1 MSKIKMRCT
10 TCGKWFQSANA
21 KEVTCPDCVQKARKE
36 KLAAKTASSKTP
48 GQAAQGTANLS
59 RPSPPPPP
67 KPKPAP
73 GSTSHWFDKVEDIK
87 VGEPEQ
93 PQRPKLPPS
102 PAPRDTRGG
111 PERFGNRGPGGY
123 RDERGPGIYHEGVN
137 RGPASYR
144 PSGPSIAGGIGQR
157 PRQPMEGGLGRGPR
171 PGAPG
176 EPRSDGRK
184 GGRPAGAKGPKPA
197 TPTRPK
203 REKIP
208 PPAAFVPTP
217 EQIAQ
222 VEARYVELAVPAEF
236 DGIRTQIS
244 KELSIPKKA
253 IKKIVKD
260 LRDRQDIPSWWEIQS
275 YKGDAEE
282 LEKIK
287 AAYEPYLPLPPVG
300 VHKTIAE
307 QLELKPGVIY
317 QAIKAIR
324 LEMNL
329 PQYNDPALHGLE
341 LAPKKKKEQ
350 SAVQEAEPAASQE
363 EQAGVTSSTATTAD
377 ESTPVA
383 TAADTPAEPAVAQE
397 AEPTASQEEQA
408 EVTSSTA
415 TTAGETSPA
424 EPVATQE
431 AEPTASQEEQV
442 GITSSTAT
450 TTDEATP
457 VATAVDTPAEP
468 VAVTTA
474 VDSNDPQE

>member
-1 MSKIKMRCT
+1 
-10 TCGKWFQSANA
+10 
-21 KEVTCPDCVQKARKE
+21 
-36 KLAAKTASSKTP
+36 
-48 GQAAQGTANLS
+48 
-59 RPSPPPPP
+59 
-67 KPKPAP
+67 
-73 GSTSHWFDKVEDIK
+73 
-87 VGEPEQ
+87 
-93 PQRPKLPPS
+93 
-102 PAPRDTRGG
+102 
-111 PERFGNRGPGGY
+111 
-123 RDERGPGIYHEGVN
+123 
-137 RGPASYR
+137 
-144 PSGPSIAGGIGQR
+144 
-157 PRQPMEGGLGRGPR
+157 
-171 PGAPG
+171 
-176 EPRSDGRK
+176 
-184 GGRPAGAKGPKPA
+184 
-197 TPTRPK
+197 
-203 REKIP
+203 
-208 PPAAFVPTP
+208 VPTP

-408 EVTSSTA
+408 GVTSSTA

-450 TTDEATP
+450 TTDESTP

>member
-73 GSTSHWFDKVEDIK
+73 GSTSHWFDTVEDIK

-123 RDERGPGIYHEGVN
+123 RDERGPGTYREGVN
-137 RGPASYR
+137 RGPAGYR

-171 PGAPG
+171 PGVPG

-184 GGRPAGAKGPKPA
+184 GGKPAGIKGPKPA

-208 PPAAFVPTP
+208 PPAPFVPTP

-236 DGIRTQIS
+236 DGIRTQIA

-324 LEMNL
+324 LELNL

-363 EQAGVTSSTATTAD
+363 EH
-377 ESTPVA
+377 
-383 TAADTPAEPAVAQE
+383 
-397 AEPTASQEEQA
+397 A
-408 EVTSSTA
+408 EVTSSIA
-415 TTAGETSPA
+415 PTAGETSPA

-431 AEPTASQEEQV
+431 AEPAASQEEHAEVTTATTADESTPAEPVEAATQEAEPTASQEEQAGV
-442 GITSSTAT
+442 TSSTAT
-450 TTDEATP
+450 TADESTLA
-457 VATAVDTPAEP
+457 ATAADTPAEP
-468 VAVTTA
+468 AVATTA

>member
-1 MSKIKMRCT
+1 
-10 TCGKWFQSANA
+10 
-21 KEVTCPDCVQKARKE
+21 
-36 KLAAKTASSKTP
+36 
-48 GQAAQGTANLS
+48 
-59 RPSPPPPP
+59 
-67 KPKPAP
+67 
-73 GSTSHWFDKVEDIK
+73 
-87 VGEPEQ
+87 
-93 PQRPKLPPS
+93 
-102 PAPRDTRGG
+102 
-111 PERFGNRGPGGY
+111 
-123 RDERGPGIYHEGVN
+123 
-137 RGPASYR
+137 
-144 PSGPSIAGGIGQR
+144 
-157 PRQPMEGGLGRGPR
+157 
-171 PGAPG
+171 
-176 EPRSDGRK
+176 
-184 GGRPAGAKGPKPA
+184 
-197 TPTRPK
+197 
-203 REKIP
+203 
-208 PPAAFVPTP
+208 VPTP

-363 EQAGVTSSTATTAD
+363 EQAEVTSSTAPTADESTPVATVADTPAEPVEAATQEAEPPASQEEHAEVTSSTAPTAGETSPAEPVEAASQEEQAGVTSSTAPTAD

-383 TAADTPAEPAVAQE
+383 TAA
-397 AEPTASQEEQA
+397 
-408 EVTSSTA
+408 
-415 TTAGETSPA
+415 
-424 EPVATQE
+424 
-431 AEPTASQEEQV
+431 
-442 GITSSTAT
+442 
-450 TTDEATP
+450 
-457 VATAVDTPAEP
+457 DTPAEP

>member
-36 KLAAKTASSKTP
+36 KLAAKNASSKTP

-102 PAPRDTRGG
+102 PAPRDTRGE

-157 PRQPMEGGLGRGPR
+157 PRQPMEGGLGHGPR
-171 PGAPG
+171 PGVFG

-184 GGRPAGAKGPKPA
+184 GGRPARANGPKPA
-197 TPTRPK
+197 TATRPK

-208 PPAAFVPTP
+208 PPAPFVPTP

-222 VEARYVELAVPAEF
+222 VEARYVELAIPAEF
-236 DGIRTQIS
+236 DGIRTQIA

-253 IKKIVKD
+253 VKKIVKD

-307 QLELKPGVIY
+307 QLEIKPGVIY

-329 PQYNDPALHGLE
+329 PQFNDPALHGLE
-341 LAPKKKKEQ
+341 LAPKKKKEPAAAQ
-350 SAVQEAEPAASQE
+350 EAEPAASQEEHAGVTSSTATTAGETTPAEPVAVQEAEPAASQE
-363 EQAGVTSSTATTAD
+363 EHVGITSSTATTADETSPAEPVAVQEAEPTASQEEHVGITSSTATTAD

-383 TAADTPAEPAVAQE
+383 TTADTPAEPAG
-397 AEPTASQEEQA
+397 
-408 EVTSSTA
+408 A
-415 TTAGETSPA
+415 TT
-424 EPVATQE
+424 V
-431 AEPTASQEEQV
+431 
-442 GITSSTAT
+442 
-450 TTDEATP
+450 
-457 VATAVDTPAEP
+457 
-468 VAVTTA
+468 

>member
-73 GSTSHWFDKVEDIK
+73 GSTSHWFDTVEDIK

-171 PGAPG
+171 PGVSG

-184 GGRPAGAKGPKPA
+184 GGRPVEAKGPKPA

-208 PPAAFVPTP
+208 PPAPFVPTP
-217 EQIAQ
+217 EQIVQ

-236 DGIRTQIS
+236 DGIRTQIA

-363 EQAGVTSSTATTAD
+363 EQAEVTSSTAPTAD
-377 ESTPVA
+377 ETSPAT
-383 TAADTPAEPAVAQE
+383 TAADTPAEPVE
-397 AEPTASQEEQA
+397 A
-408 EVTSSTA
+408 TSSTA

-424 EPVATQE
+424 EPAV
-431 AEPTASQEEQV
+431 SQEEQAGV
-442 GITSSTAT
+442 TSSTAPT
-450 TTDEATP
+450 ADETS
-457 VATAVDTPAEP
+457 PAEP
-468 VAVTTA
+468 VVATTA
-474 VDSNDPQE
+474 VDSNDPQGKVQL

>member
-48 GQAAQGTANLS
+48 GQTAQGTANLS

-111 PERFGNRGPGGY
+111 PERPGNRGPGGY
-123 RDERGPGIYHEGVN
+123 RDERGPG
-137 RGPASYR
+137 RYR
-144 PSGPSIAGGIGQR
+144 
-157 PRQPMEGGLGRGPR
+157 
-171 PGAPG
+171 
-176 EPRSDGRK
+176 
-184 GGRPAGAKGPKPA
+184 
-197 TPTRPK
+197 
-203 REKIP
+203 
-208 PPAAFVPTP
+208 
-217 EQIAQ
+217 
-222 VEARYVELAVPAEF
+222 AER
-236 DGIRTQIS
+236 GIRTQIS

-253 IKKIVKD
+253 IKKSVKD

-329 PQYNDPALHGLE
+329 PQYNDPALHSLE

-350 SAVQEAEPAASQE
+350 SAVQEAEPVEAAT
-363 EQAGVTSSTATTAD
+363 QAAG
-377 ESTPVA
+377 
-383 TAADTPAEPAVAQE
+383 
-397 AEPTASQEEQA
+397 PTHSQEEQA
-408 EVTSSTA
+408 EVTSATA
-415 TTAGETSPA
+415 PTPGETSPA
-424 EPVATQE
+424 T
-431 AEPTASQEEQV
+431 TA
-442 GITSSTAT
+442 A
-450 TTDEATP
+450 
-457 VATAVDTPAEP
+457 DTPADAGEAATP
-468 VAVTTA
+468 EAEATTSQA
-474 VDSNDPQE
+474 DQAQGTQLT